1 MSRYSCESAKTSAGV
16 LMRCSSAPQPRIPPA
31 ISATHS
37 TALAMQAVETAVFIL
52 LYFLAPKYCDTMTLQ
67 PMLQPK
73 AKAIKI
79 SVIS

>member
-1 MSRYSCESAKTSAGV
+1 MRFRSGV
-16 LMRCSSAPQPRIPPA
+16 HSPRPIA
-31 ISATHS
+31 IS
-37 TALAMQAVETAVFIL
+37 TAQVAALKIIVVDTAVFISQ
-52 LYFLAPKYCDTMTLQ
+52 YSLAPNSCATMTEQ